1 MTNRATRSEL
11 ATALAKAI
19 AYRDCGK
26 TEDAA
31 SWAAKLVKLLEAE
44 EILRPEYRSIA
55 NHGSPLLD
63 STTAATTDFWETKA
77 RLPAA
82 VHRVIFGS

>member
-11 ATALAKAI
+11 AQALAKAI

-31 SWAAKLVKLLEAE
+31 SWAAQLVKLLEAQA
-44 EILRPEYRSIA
+44 ILRPEYR
-55 NHGSPLLD
+55 
-63 STTAATTDFWETKA
+63 
-77 RLPAA
+77 
-82 VHRVIFGS
+82 